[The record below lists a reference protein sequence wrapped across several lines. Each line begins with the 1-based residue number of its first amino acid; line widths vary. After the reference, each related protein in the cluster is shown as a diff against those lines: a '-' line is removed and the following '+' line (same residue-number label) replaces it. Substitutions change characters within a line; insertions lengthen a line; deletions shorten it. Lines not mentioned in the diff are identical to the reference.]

1 MPPRTLLDLARLRGG
16 RARIASW
23 VSARA
28 CPPTAGPTLGTAP
41 VDSVSHEPTGIAE
54 VDQVLARLDAVD
66 GKTFTASY
74 AIERKLGDLKR
85 SATVVQSPPHT
96 VVQIGDVALFTDAPQ
111 QTCDI
116 TTQTC
121 EDGLLEQRISRR
133 RDQLPLLRTGDRA
146 AAAGRRRP

>member
-1 MPPRTLLDLARLRGG
+1 MTSLA
-16 RARIASW
+16 
-23 VSARA
+23 SAAVVLGSLVGLSA
-28 CPPTAGPTLGTAP
+28 CVPSDSRPTLGTAP
-41 VDSVSHEPTGIAE
+41 VDSVSREPTGIAE

-116 TTQTC
+116 D
-121 EDGLLEQRISRR
+121 EADVRR
-133 RDQLPLLRTGDRA
+133 RPSRAAHLGRRHQLPLLRTGDRA
-146 AAAGRRRP
+146 AAAGRRRT